1 MAQPR
6 KKCPVDIVAANA
18 IFMQMARNLLFTI
31 FVCFAIITDSIIT
44 FDIKETTMEKVRIQD
59 DLYTYVNQAKL
70 EELVIPD
77 DMPTAGGFSALS
89 QDVEKLM
96 IGEFNGMCKAA
107 SYPNE
112 HLERACTLFTL
123 AKDVKRKKKH
133 GIKPAL
139 KHLSILKKLSTMR
152 GYNLHAKELILKNI
166 EMPLNIMVEAN
177 MKDTTHH
184 CVMIQGASVILPDV
198 SYYKNEQ
205 QRDMML
211 GMWSGFA
218 KQVLAIAGHSEEEA
232 DALIRDTLTF
242 DALIAKYAKS
252 QEEWSEYVKMYNPM
266 KTGRVAGMVKPLNL
280 KKLLKDIF
288 GFVPEEIIVTEPRYF
303 KNFKEIFNQDTFE
316 AYKNWAYVVTLMGSC
331 SLLSEEL
338 RDLGGAFRR
347 AISGIAATSSPEK
360 FAYQLASSMYSEPV
374 GLYYGEKY
382 FGEEAKKDIT
392 EIVQQIVAT
401 YQKRIATN
409 DILEQATKDKAI
421 LKLSKMGLK
430 LAYPDRVEAIY
441 DKLVFDGRKSLFEV
455 VTSLRKIRMEEN
467 FAKLDKEVDRTHWAM
482 PGHMVNACYDP
493 FVNDITFPAAILQA
507 PFYSIHQTRSENLGG
522 IGAVIGH
529 EISHAFDSNG
539 AKCDELGNLNNW
551 WTKADERKFNKKV
564 NAMIK
569 QFDGIQLP
577 WGTVNGKFT
586 VSENIADNG
595 GMAVT
600 LDIMSHTEGVS
611 FEEYFANWARVWCQ
625 KAKPEYQALLLQV
638 DVHGPCYLRANMPP
652 RNFPEWY
659 ETFQV
664 KKSDKMYI
672 APSKRV
678 VIW

>member
-1 MAQPR
+1 
-6 KKCPVDIVAANA
+6 
-18 IFMQMARNLLFTI
+18 
-31 FVCFAIITDSIIT
+31 
-44 FDIKETTMEKVRIQD
+44 MENIRIQD

-77 DMPTAGGFSALS
+77 DMPVAGGFASLGTE
-89 QDVEKLM
+89 VEKLM
-96 IGEFNGMCKAA
+96 IGEFNAMSADGN
-107 SYPNE
+107 YPNE
-112 HLERACTLFTL
+112 HMERACTLFKL

-133 GIKPAL
+133 GVKPAL
-139 KHLSILKKLSTMR
+139 KNLAILKKLSTLR
-152 GYNLHAKELILKNI
+152 GYNLHTKELILRDIN
-166 EMPLNIMVEAN
+166 MPLNIMVEAN

-184 CVMIQGASVILPDV
+184 CVFLTGPGVILPDTT
-198 SYYKNEQ
+198 YYQNEQ
-205 QRDMML
+205 QRDALL

-218 KQVLAIAGHSEEEA
+218 QQVLTIAGHSQEECA
-232 DALIRDTLTF
+232 ALLQDTLAF
-242 DALIAKYAKS
+242 DALIAKYVKS
-252 QEEWSEYVKMYNPM
+252 QEEWSEYTKMYNPM

-280 KKLLKDIF
+280 KKLLADLF
-288 GFVPEEIIVTEPRYF
+288 GFVPEQIIVAEPRFF
-303 KNFKEIFNQDTFE
+303 KNFKEVFNADTFQL
-316 AYKNWAYVVTLMGSC
+316 YKSWAYVTGLMDSC
-331 SLLSEEL
+331 SLLTEEL
-338 RDLGGAFRR
+338 RELGGAFFR
-347 AISGIAATSSPEK
+347 ALSGTAAAPSAEK
-360 FAYQLASSMYSEPV
+360 FAYQLASGLYSEPV

-401 YQKRIATN
+401 YQKRIECN
-409 DILEQATKDKAI
+409 DILEPATKEKAI

-430 LAYPDRVEAIY
+430 LAYPDRVEDIY
-441 DKLVFDGRKSLFEV
+441 SKLIFDESKSLFDV
-455 VTSLRKIRMEEN
+455 VRSLKRIRMEEN
-467 FAKLDKEVDRTHWAM
+467 FAKLNKEVDRTHWAM

-507 PFYSIHQTRSENLGG
+507 PFYSINQTRSENLGG

-569 QFDGIQLP
+569 QFDGIELP
-577 WGTVNGKFT
+577 WGVCNGKFT

-600 LDIMSHTEGVS
+600 LDIMSNSENVS
-611 FEEYFANWARVWCQ
+611 FEEYFANWARVWCL

-638 DVHGPCYLRANMPP
+638 DVHGPSYLRANMPP

-659 ETFQV
+659 ATYGV
-664 KKSDKMYI
+664 KKTDGMYL
-672 APSKRV
+672 APSKRI

>member
-1 MAQPR
+1 M
-6 KKCPVDIVAANA
+6 D
-18 IFMQMARNLLFTI
+18 
-31 FVCFAIITDSIIT
+31 
-44 FDIKETTMEKVRIQD
+44 KVRIQD

-77 DMPTAGGFSALS
+77 DMPTAGGFSTIS
-89 QDVEKLM
+89 TDVEKLM
-96 IGEFNGMCKAA
+96 IGEFNAMCQNA

-112 HLERACTLFTL
+112 YLARACTLYTI

-139 KHLSILKKLSTMR
+139 KNLSILRKLGTMR
-152 GYNLHAKELILKNI
+152 GYNLHSKELILKGI
-166 EMPLNIMVEAN
+166 EMPLNIDVDAN
-177 MKDTTHH
+177 MKDTVHH
-184 CVMIQGASVILPDV
+184 CVMIQGPSTILPDV
-198 SYYKNEQ
+198 SYYQNEQ
-205 QRDMML
+205 QRDAL
-211 GMWSGFA
+211 LNMWSGFT
-218 KQVLAIAGHSEEEA
+218 KQVLAIAGHSDEEI
-232 DALIRDTLTF
+232 DAMIKDTLAF
-242 DALIAKYAKS
+242 DALVAKYVKS
-252 QEEWSEYVKMYNPM
+252 SEEWSEYTKMYNPM

-280 KKLLKDIF
+280 KKLLTDLF
-288 GFVPEEIIVTEPRYF
+288 GFVPEEIIVAEPRYF
-303 KNFKEIFNQDTFE
+303 KNFKEVFNTDTFE
-316 AYKNWAYVVTLMGSC
+316 MYKNWAYVLTLMASC
-331 SLLSEEL
+331 SLLSEDL
-338 RDLGGAFRR
+338 RDLGGGFRR
-347 AISGIAATSSPEK
+347 ALSGIAASSSAEK

-392 EIVQQIVAT
+392 EIVKQIIAT
-401 YQKRIATN
+401 YQKRIAAN
-409 DILEQATKDKAI
+409 DILEQTTKDKAI

-430 LAYPDRVEAIY
+430 LAYPDRVEVLY
-441 DKLVFDGRKSLFEV
+441 DKLVFDETKSLFDV
-455 VTSLRKIRMEEN
+455 VTSLRKIRMEES
-467 FAKLDKEVDRTHWAM
+467 FAKLNKEVDRTHWAM
-482 PGHMVNACYDP
+482 PGHMVNACYNP
-493 FVNDITFPAAILQA
+493 FVNDITFPAAILQP

-551 WTKADERKFNKKV
+551 WTKSDEQKFKKKV

-569 QFDGIQLP
+569 QFDGIELP
-577 WGTVNGKFT
+577 WGTVNGKLT

-600 LDIMSHTEGVS
+600 LDIMSQTDGAS
-611 FEEYFANWARVWCQ
+611 FEEYFTNWARVWCQ

-638 DVHGPCYLRANMPP
+638 DVHGPTYLRANMPP

-659 ETFQV
+659 AAFNV
-664 KKSDKMYI
+664 KKTDGMYI

-678 VIW
+678 IIW

>member
-1 MAQPR
+1 
-6 KKCPVDIVAANA
+6 
-18 IFMQMARNLLFTI
+18 
-31 FVCFAIITDSIIT
+31 
-44 FDIKETTMEKVRIQD
+44 MENIRIQD

-70 EELVIPD
+70 EELVIPE
-77 DMPTAGGFSALS
+77 DMPVAGGFAALS
-89 QDVEKLM
+89 TDVEKLM
-96 IGEFNGMCKAA
+96 IGEFNTMCKDA
-107 SYPNE
+107 SYPNDY
-112 HLERACTLFTL
+112 LARACKLFTL

-139 KHLSILKKLSTMR
+139 KNLAILKKLSTLR
-152 GYNLHAKELILKNI
+152 GYNLHTKELILKGI
-166 EMPLNIMVEAN
+166 AMPIHIAVEPN

-184 CVMIQGASVILPDV
+184 CVMIQGPSVILPDAT
-198 SYYKNEQ
+198 YYAAEKEQ
-205 QRDMML
+205 QKEML
-211 GMWSGFA
+211 LNLWSGFA

-232 DALIRDTLTF
+232 DALLKNTLSF
-242 DALIAKYAKS
+242 DALIAKYVKS
-252 QEEWSEYVKMYNPM
+252 NEEWSEYTKMYNPM

-280 KKLLKDIF
+280 KKLLSDLF
-288 GFVPEEIIVTEPRYF
+288 GTIPEEIIVAEPRYF
-303 KNFKEIFNQDTFE
+303 KNFKEVFNPDNFE
-316 AYKNWAYVVTLMGSC
+316 MYKDWAYVVTLMGNC

-338 RDLGGAFRR
+338 RDLGGGFRR
-347 AISGIAATSSPEK
+347 ALSGIAAVSTPEK
-360 FAYQLASSMYSEPV
+360 FAYQLASGMFSEPV

-382 FGEEAKKDIT
+382 FGEEAKADIID
-392 EIVQQIVAT
+392 IVRQIVAT
-401 YQKRIATN
+401 YQKRIKDN

-421 LKLSKMGLK
+421 LKLSKMGIK
-430 LAYPDRVEAIY
+430 MGYPDRVEEIY
-441 DKLVFDGRKSLFEV
+441 DKLVYDESKSLFDIV
-455 VTSLRKIRMEEN
+455 STLRRIRIEEN
-467 FAKLDKEVDRTHWAM
+467 YAKLNKEVDRSHWAM

-507 PFYSIHQTRSENLGG
+507 PFYSIQQSRSENLGG

-569 QFDGIQLP
+569 QFDGIELP
-577 WGTVNGKFT
+577 WGKVNGKFT

-600 LDIMSHTEGVS
+600 LDIMSSSEGVS

-625 KAKPEYQALLLQV
+625 KAKEEYRALLLQV
-638 DVHGPCYLRANMPP
+638 DVHGPNILRANMPP

-659 ETFQV
+659 ATFNV
-664 KKSDKMYI
+664 KKSDKMYL

>member
-1 MAQPR
+1 
-6 KKCPVDIVAANA
+6 
-18 IFMQMARNLLFTI
+18 
-31 FVCFAIITDSIIT
+31 
-44 FDIKETTMEKVRIQD
+44 MEKIRIQD

-70 EELVIPD
+70 EELVIPE
-77 DMPTAGGFSALS
+77 DMPVAGGFATLGT
-89 QDVEKLM
+89 DVEKLM
-96 IGEFNGMCKAA
+96 IGEFNTMCESAA
-107 SYPNE
+107 YPNE
-112 HLERACTLFTL
+112 HLERACTLFAL

-139 KHLSILKKLSTMR
+139 KNLAVLKKLGTMR
-152 GYNLHAKELILKNI
+152 SYNNHAKELILKDIN
-166 EMPLNIMVEAN
+166 MPLNIMVEAN

-184 CVMIQGASVILPDV
+184 CVMVQGASVILPDV

-205 QRDMML
+205 QRDQLL
-211 GMWSGFA
+211 GLWSGFA
-218 KQVLAIAGHSEEEA
+218 KQVLAIAGHSEEEQEN
-232 DALIRDTLTF
+232 LIRDTLAF
-242 DALIAKYAKS
+242 DALIAQYAKS
-252 QEEWSEYVKMYNPM
+252 QEEWSEYTKMYNPM

-280 KKLLKDIF
+280 KKLLTDLF

-303 KNFKEIFNQDTFE
+303 KHFKEIFNPDTFGM
-316 AYKNWAYVVTLMGSC
+316 YKNWAYVTTLLGNC

-347 AISGIAATSSPEK
+347 ALSGIAAVSSPEK
-360 FAYQLASSMYSEPV
+360 YAYQLASSLYSEPV

-382 FGEEAKKDIT
+382 FGEEAKKDIID
-392 EIVQQIVAT
+392 IVQQIVAT
-401 YQKRIATN
+401 YQKRIAAN
-409 DILEQATKDKAI
+409 DILEPATKEKAI
-421 LKLSKMGLK
+421 LKLNKMGLK
-430 LAYPDRVEAIY
+430 MAYPDRVEALY
-441 DKLVFDGRKSLFEV
+441 DKLVFDKSKSLFEIV
-455 VTSLRKIRMEEN
+455 SALKKIRMEEN
-467 FAKLDKEVDRTHWAM
+467 FAKLTEEVDRSHWAM

-493 FVNDITFPAAILQA
+493 FVNDITFPAAILQP

-551 WTKADERKFNKKV
+551 WTKADEKKFNKKV

-569 QFDGIQLP
+569 QFDGIELP

-600 LDIMSHTEGVS
+600 LDIMSRTEDVS

-625 KAKPEYQALLLQV
+625 KAKPEYQDLLLQV
-638 DVHGPCYLRANMPP
+638 DVHGPNYLRANMPP

-659 ETFQV
+659 ETFGV
-664 KKSDKMYI
+664 KKTDGMYL

>member
-1 MAQPR
+1 
-6 KKCPVDIVAANA
+6 
-18 IFMQMARNLLFTI
+18 
-31 FVCFAIITDSIIT
+31 
-44 FDIKETTMEKVRIQD
+44 MENIRIQD
-59 DLYTYVNQAKL
+59 DLYTFVNQAKL
-70 EELVIPD
+70 EELVIPE
-77 DMPTAGGFSALS
+77 DMPIAGGFATLS
-89 QDVEKLM
+89 TDVEKLM
-96 IGEFNGMCKAA
+96 IGEFNAMCKTA
-107 SYPNE
+107 SYPNDY
-112 HLERACTLFTL
+112 LARACTLFML

-139 KHLSILKKLSTMR
+139 KHLAILKKLGTMR
-152 GYNLHAKELILKNI
+152 SFNLRAKELILKDI
-166 EMPLNIMVEAN
+166 AMPISIAVEPN

-184 CVMIQGASVILPDV
+184 CVMVQGPSVILPDA
-198 SYYKNEQ
+198 SYYQEGKEQ
-205 QRDMML
+205 QRDML
-211 GMWSGFA
+211 LNLWSNCA
-218 KQVLAIAGHSEEEA
+218 KPVLAIAGHSEEEI
-232 DALIRDTLTF
+232 DSLLKDTLAF
-242 DALIAKYAKS
+242 DALVAKFVKTS
-252 QEEWSEYVKMYNPM
+252 EEWSEYTKMYNPM

-280 KKLLKDIF
+280 KKLLTDLF
-288 GFVPEEIIVTEPRYF
+288 GFVPEQIIVAEPRFF
-303 KNFKEIFNQDTFE
+303 KNFKEVFNQDNFE
-316 AYKNWAYVVTLMGSC
+316 IYKNWAYVVTLMGSC

-347 AISGIAATSSPEK
+347 AISGIAAASSPEK
-360 FAYQLASSMYSEPV
+360 FAYQLASSLYSEPV

-392 EIVQQIVAT
+392 EIVRQIVAT
-401 YQKRIATN
+401 YQKRIANN

-421 LKLSKMGLK
+421 VKLSKMGLK
-430 LAYPDRVEAIY
+430 LAYPDRVEEIY
-441 DKLVFDGRKSLFEV
+441 NKLVFDKSKSLFDI
-455 VTSLRKIRMEEN
+455 VTSLRKIRLEEN
-467 FAKLDKEVDRTHWAM
+467 FGKLNKEVDRTHWAM

-493 FVNDITFPAAILQA
+493 FVNDITFPAAILQP

-564 NAMIK
+564 NAMVK
-569 QFDGIQLP
+569 QFDGIELP

-600 LDIMSHTEGVS
+600 LDIMSQTEGAS
-611 FEEYFANWARVWCQ
+611 YEEYFTNWAKVWCQ

-638 DVHGPCYLRANMPP
+638 DVHGPNYLRTNMPP

-659 ETFQV
+659 TAFNV
-664 KKSDKMYI
+664 KKTDGMYL

>member
-1 MAQPR
+1 
-6 KKCPVDIVAANA
+6 
-18 IFMQMARNLLFTI
+18 
-31 FVCFAIITDSIIT
+31 
-44 FDIKETTMEKVRIQD
+44 MEKIRIQD

-70 EELVIPD
+70 DELVIPE
-77 DMPTAGGFSALS
+77 DMPVAGGFANLS
-89 QDVEKLM
+89 TDVEKLM
-96 IGEFNGMCKAA
+96 IGEFNTMCKNHA
-107 SYPNE
+107 YPNE

-139 KHLSILKKLSTMR
+139 KNLAILKKVGSLRSF
-152 GYNLHAKELILKNI
+152 NLRAKELALRGIA
-166 EMPLNIMVEAN
+166 MPLNIMVEPN

-184 CVMIQGASVILPDV
+184 CVMVQGPSVILPDA
-198 SYYKNEQ
+198 SYYKEGREQ
-205 QRDMML
+205 QRDQLL
-211 GMWSGFA
+211 GLWSSFA
-218 KQVLAIAGHSEEEA
+218 KQVLAIAGYGEEEI
-232 DALIRDTLTF
+232 DLLIKDTLAF
-242 DALIAKYAKS
+242 DALVAKYVKS

-280 KKLLKDIF
+280 KKVLTDLF
-288 GFVPEEIIVTEPRYF
+288 GFVPEEIIVAEPRYF
-303 KNFKEIFNQDTFE
+303 KNFKEVFNADTFE
-316 AYKNWAYVVTLMGSC
+316 MYKNWAYVVTLMGSC

-347 AISGIAATSSPEK
+347 ALSGIAANSSSEK

-382 FGEEAKKDIT
+382 FGEEAKKDII
-392 EIVQQIVAT
+392 EIVKQIVAT
-401 YQKRIATN
+401 YQKRIANN

-430 LAYPDRVEAIY
+430 MGYPDRVEDLY
-441 DKLVFDGRKSLFEV
+441 DKLVYDESKSLFDI
-455 VTSLRKIRMEEN
+455 VTALRKIRMEDN
-467 FAKLDKEVDRTHWAM
+467 FAKLNQEVDRTHWAM

-569 QFDGIQLP
+569 QFDGIELP

-600 LDIMSHTEGVS
+600 LDIMSNSEDVS
-611 FEEYFANWARVWCQ
+611 FEEYFTNWAKVWCQ

-638 DVHGPCYLRANMPP
+638 DVHGPGYLRCNMPP

-659 ETFQV
+659 ATFNV
-664 KKSDKMYI
+664 KKSDGMYL

>member
-1 MAQPR
+1 
-6 KKCPVDIVAANA
+6 
-18 IFMQMARNLLFTI
+18 
-31 FVCFAIITDSIIT
+31 
-44 FDIKETTMEKVRIQD
+44 MEKIRIQD

-70 EELVIPD
+70 EELVIPE
-77 DMPTAGGFSALS
+77 DMPVAGGFAALS

-96 IGEFNGMCKAA
+96 IGEFAA
-107 SYPNE
+107 MTEANAYPNE
-112 HLERACTLFTL
+112 HLQRACTLFKL

-139 KHLSILKKLSTMR
+139 KNLSVIKKLGTVRSF
-152 GYNLHAKELILKNI
+152 NLRAKELMLKGI
-166 EMPLNIMVEAN
+166 AMPISIAVEPN
-177 MKDTTHH
+177 MKDTNHH
-184 CVMIQGASVILPDV
+184 CVMVQGPGVILPDA

-205 QRDMML
+205 QKDMML
-211 GMWSGFA
+211 NLWSGFA
-218 KQVLAIAGHSEEEA
+218 KQVLAIAGHSEEDC
-232 DALIRDTLTF
+232 DALLQDTLAF
-242 DALIAKYAKS
+242 DARIAQFVKS
-252 QEEWSEYVKMYNPM
+252 NEEWSEYTKMYNPM
-266 KTGRVAGMVKPLNL
+266 PTGRVAGMVKPMNL
-280 KKLLKDIF
+280 KKLLKELF
-288 GFVPEEIIVTEPRYF
+288 GFVPEQIIVAEPRYF
-303 KNFKEIFNQDTFE
+303 KHFKEVFNAETFE
-316 AYKNWAYVVTLMGSC
+316 MYKNWAYVTTLMGSC
-331 SLLSEEL
+331 SLLSEQL
-338 RDLGGAFRR
+338 RDLGGGFMR
-347 AISGIAATSSPEK
+347 ALSGIAAVSSAEK

-409 DILEQATKDKAI
+409 DILEQATKEKAI
-421 LKLSKMGLK
+421 VKLSKMGLK
-430 LAYPDRVEAIY
+430 LAYPDRVEEIY
-441 DKLVFDGRKSLFEV
+441 NKLVFDESKSLYDIV
-455 VTSLRKIRMEEN
+455 GSLRRIRMEEN
-467 FAKLDKEVDRTHWAM
+467 FAKLDQEVDRTHWAM

-493 FVNDITFPAAILQA
+493 FVNDITFPAAILQP

-539 AKCDELGNLNNW
+539 AKCDEYGNLNNW
-551 WTKADERKFNKKV
+551 WTKADEKKFNKKV

-569 QFDGIQLP
+569 QFDGIELP
-577 WGTVNGKFT
+577 WGVCNGKFT

-600 LDIMSHTEGVS
+600 LDIMSNTEGVS

-638 DVHGPCYLRANMPP
+638 DVHGPNYLRTNMPP

-659 ETFQV
+659 AAFGV
-664 KKSDKMYI
+664 KKSDGMYL

>member
-1 MAQPR
+1 
-6 KKCPVDIVAANA
+6 
-18 IFMQMARNLLFTI
+18 
-31 FVCFAIITDSIIT
+31 
-44 FDIKETTMEKVRIQD
+44 MERIRIQD

-70 EELVIPD
+70 DELVIPD
-77 DMPTAGGFSALS
+77 DMPVAGGFAALGT
-89 QDVEKLM
+89 DVEKLM
-96 IGEFNGMCKAA
+96 IGELNAMCKSAA
-107 SYPNE
+107 YPNE
-112 HLERACTLFTL
+112 HLERACTLFKL
-123 AKDVKRKKKH
+123 AKDVKRKNKH

-139 KHLSILKKLSTMR
+139 KNLAILKKLGTMR
-152 GYNLHAKELILKNI
+152 SFNLRAKELLLKDI
-166 EMPLNIMVEAN
+166 ALPLNIAVEPN

-184 CVMIQGASVILPDV
+184 CVMIQGPSVILPDV
-198 SYYKNEQ
+198 SYYANEQ
-205 QRDMML
+205 QRDALL
-211 GMWSGFA
+211 GMWSSFA
-218 KQVLAIAGHSEEEA
+218 KQVLAIAGHSEEESE
-232 DALIRDTLTF
+232 ALLKDTLAF
-242 DALIAKYAKS
+242 DALVAKYVKS
-252 QEEWSEYVKMYNPM
+252 QEEWSEYTKMYNPM
-266 KTGRVAGMVKPLNL
+266 KTGRVAGMVKPMNL

-288 GFVPEEIIVTEPRYF
+288 GFVPEEIIVSEPRFF
-303 KNFKEIFNQDTFE
+303 KNFREVFNADTFE

-331 SLLSEEL
+331 GLLSEEL

-347 AISGIAATSSPEK
+347 ALSGIAANSSAEK
-360 FAYQLASSMYSEPV
+360 FAYQLASSLYSEPV

-401 YQKRIATN
+401 YQKRIEAN
-409 DILEQATKDKAI
+409 DILEPATKEKAI
-421 LKLSKMGLK
+421 LKLSVMGLK
-430 LAYPDRVEAIY
+430 LGYPDRVEEIY
-441 DKLVFDGRKSLFEV
+441 SKLVFDPRKSLFDI

-467 FAKLDKEVDRTHWAM
+467 FAKLGKEVDRTHWAM

-493 FVNDITFPAAILQA
+493 FVNDITFPAAILQP

-564 NAMIK
+564 NAMVK
-569 QFDGIQLP
+569 QFDGIELP
-577 WGTVNGKFT
+577 WGVCNGKFT

-600 LDIMSHTEGVS
+600 LDIMSHSENVS

-638 DVHGPCYLRANMPP
+638 DVHGPNILRANMPP

-659 ETFQV
+659 AAFNV
-664 KKSDKMYI
+664 KKTDGMYL

>member
-1 MAQPR
+1 
-6 KKCPVDIVAANA
+6 
-18 IFMQMARNLLFTI
+18 
-31 FVCFAIITDSIIT
+31 
-44 FDIKETTMEKVRIQD
+44 MEKIRIQD

-70 EELVIPD
+70 EELEIPA
-77 DMPTAGGFSALS
+77 DMPVAGGFAALS

-96 IGEFNGMCKAA
+96 IGEFKTMSEENT
-107 SYPNE
+107 YPDH
-112 HLERACTLFTL
+112 HLERACTLFKL

-139 KHLSILKKLSTMR
+139 KNLAVLKKLGTMR
-152 GYNLHAKELILKNI
+152 SFNLHAKELMLKGI
-166 EMPLNIMVEAN
+166 ALPVSISVDPN

-184 CVMIQGASVILPDV
+184 CVMIQGPGVILPDA
-198 SYYKNEQ
+198 SYYKNAQ
-205 QRDMML
+205 QKEMML
-211 GMWSGFA
+211 NLWSGFA
-218 KQVLAIAGHSEEEA
+218 KQVLAIAGHSEEA
-232 DALIRDTLTF
+232 CDAMIRDTLAF
-242 DALIAKYAKS
+242 DALLAQYVKS
-252 QEEWSEYVKMYNPM
+252 NEEWAEYTKMYNPM
-266 KTGRVAGMVKPLNL
+266 KTGRLAGMVKPLNL
-280 KKLLKDIF
+280 KKLLSDLF
-288 GFVPEEIIVTEPRYF
+288 GFVPAEIIVSEPRYF
-303 KNFKEIFNQDTFE
+303 KHFKEIFNADTFE
-316 AYKNWAYVVTLMGSC
+316 MYKTWAYVTGLMGSC

-338 RDLGGAFRR
+338 RDLGGAFYR
-347 AISGIAATSSPEK
+347 ALSGIAAVSSAEK
-360 FAYQLASSMYSEPV
+360 FAYQLASGMYSEPV
-374 GLYYGEKY
+374 GLYYGKKY

-392 EIVQQIVAT
+392 EIVEQIVAT
-401 YQKRIATN
+401 YQKRIASN

-421 LKLSKMGLK
+421 VKLSKMGLK
-430 LAYPDRVEAIY
+430 LAYPDRVEEIY
-441 DKLVFDGRKSLFEV
+441 NKLVFDASKSLFEV
-455 VTSLRKIRMEEN
+455 VSSLRRIRLEDN
-467 FAKLDKEVDRTHWAM
+467 LSKLNKEVDRTHWAM

-493 FVNDITFPAAILQA
+493 FVNDITFPAAILQP

-569 QFDGIQLP
+569 QFDGIELP
-577 WGTVNGKFT
+577 WGVCNGKFT

-600 LDIMSHTEGVS
+600 LDIMSHTEGAS
-611 FEEYFANWARVWCQ
+611 FEEYFSNWARVWCQ

-638 DVHGPCYLRANMPP
+638 DVHGPNYLRTNMPP

-659 ETFQV
+659 AAFGV
-664 KKSDKMYI
+664 KKSDGMYL

-678 VIW
+678 IIW

>member
-1 MAQPR
+1 
-6 KKCPVDIVAANA
+6 
-18 IFMQMARNLLFTI
+18 
-31 FVCFAIITDSIIT
+31 
-44 FDIKETTMEKVRIQD
+44 MEKIRIQD

-70 EELVIPD
+70 DELVIPD
-77 DMPTAGGFSALS
+77 DMPVAGGFAALA

-96 IGEFNGMCKAA
+96 IGEFNDMCKAA
-107 SYPNE
+107 VYPNE
-112 HLERACTLFTL
+112 HLERACTLYAL
-123 AKDVKRKKKH
+123 AKDVERKKKH

-139 KHLSILKKLSTMR
+139 KNLAVLKKIATLRS
-152 GYNLHAKELILKNI
+152 YNLKARELILRGI
-166 EMPLNIMVEAN
+166 AMPISIGVEPN

-184 CVMIQGASVILPDV
+184 CVMVTGPSVILPDA
-198 SYYKNEQ
+198 SYYAEGREQ
-205 QRDMML
+205 QRDQL
-211 GMWSGFA
+211 LNLWTGFA
-218 KQVLAIAGHSEEEA
+218 KQVLVIAGHSEEEA
-232 DALIRDTLTF
+232 DALLKDTLAF
-242 DALIAKYAKS
+242 DALVAKYVKS

-266 KTGRVAGMVKPLNL
+266 KTGRVAGMVKPMNL
-280 KKLLKDIF
+280 KKLLTDLF
-288 GFVPEEIIVTEPRYF
+288 GFVPEEIIVAEPRYF
-303 KNFKEIFNQDTFE
+303 KNFKEVFNADTFE
-316 AYKNWAYVVTLMGSC
+316 SYKNWAYVTTLMGSC

-338 RDLGGAFRR
+338 RDLGGGFRR
-347 AISGIAATSSPEK
+347 ALSGIAANSVPEK
-360 FAYQLASSMYSEPV
+360 FAYQLASSLYSEPV

-392 EIVQQIVAT
+392 EIVQQIVST
-401 YQKRIATN
+401 YQKRIANN
-409 DILEQATKDKAI
+409 DILEQATKEKAI

-430 LAYPDRVEAIY
+430 LAYPDRVEEIY
-441 DKLVFDGRKSLFEV
+441 NKLVFDKSKSLFDIV
-455 VTSLRKIRMEEN
+455 SQLKRIRMEDN
-467 FAKLDKEVDRTHWAM
+467 LAKLNQEVDRTHWAM

-493 FVNDITFPAAILQA
+493 FVNDITFPAAILQP
-507 PFYSIHQTRSENLGG
+507 PFYSINQTRSENLGG

-569 QFDGIQLP
+569 QFDGIELP
-577 WGTVNGKFT
+577 WGVCNGKFT

-600 LDIMSHTEGVS
+600 LDIMSNSENVS
-611 FEEYFANWARVWCQ
+611 FEEYFSNWARVWCQ

-659 ETFQV
+659 AAFNV
-664 KKSDKMYI
+664 KKSDKMYL